1 MSKCP
6 NCFYEFYSW
15 NECVAINN
23 ILECPECEEH
33 FELKAVSLNQPQ
45 LTIPKSVADYSE
57 KLEQHANP
65 QNKNWK
71 KFLPTE
77 QEEQEHWA
85 WLRKDNNKHI
95 YQAYLAAKALGVEL
109 VKVVEG

>member
-6 NCFYEFYSW
+6 NCFYEFDSW

-45 LTIPKSVADYSE
+45 LTNPKRIADA
-57 KLEQHANP
+57 LDVGDLLFLAWTHAND
-65 QNKNWK
+65 
-71 KFLPTE
+71 
-77 QEEQEHWA
+77 
-85 WLRKDNNKHI
+85 LRGKVSDDERYTKCLRRNAIAK
-95 YQAYLAAKALGVEL
+95 AYLAGKTLGVEL
-109 VKVVEG
+109 VKVVDE